1 MNERRKP
8 TEEIIFK
15 NRLFF
20 KPLQATTDIYV
31 YGHSYSMVDKDYYEE
46 IRKNVNLETKWHL
59 GYHDDN
65 SRDAAESLMHSY
77 DG

>member
-8 TEEIIFK
+8 TEDIFL
-15 NRLFF
+15 RTDFF
-20 KPLQATTDIYV
+20 KSLQDTTDIYV